1 MRCSLAATLVA
12 LLIGGSARAADTTLS
27 SIAWVEDWG
36 AALKQAKEENRLL
49 MVDFYTSW
57 CLYCKNLDKEAFVD
71 PRVVSLSKDFVCTKL
86 DAEVVKAAAMRYSP
100 EGFPTIVFGASNGDE
115 ILRLS
120 GYRTADEVYAV
131 MKAVHDSG
139 PKIAEYLGRIE
150 KNRKDAAAHE
160 ALGEIY
166 LALGIPD
173 KATSHLEQALKLGV
187 DAADAPDRESDE
199 AHAMHAL
206 AQALM
211 AEKEY
216 KKAAK
221 TLDKLVASHPDSP
234 ECPRYYELLEKA
246 WTELGKPEGAAAA
259 REKAAAAR
267 EKAAAL
273 APR

>member
-1 MRCSLAATLVA
+1 MRCSPTAGLAALLV
-12 LLIGGSARAADTTLS
+12 LLVSGAAGPVFATEAAPA

-36 AALKQAKEENRLL
+36 AALKQAKEESRLL

-57 CLYCKNLDKEAFVD
+57 CLYCKNLDKEAFID
-71 PRVVSLSKDFVCTKL
+71 PRIVSLSKDFVCTKL

-120 GYRTADEVYAV
+120 GYRTADEVYTV

-139 PKIAEYLGRIE
+139 PKIAEYLGRID

-160 ALGEIY
+160 ALGEVY

-173 KATSHLEQALKLGV
+173 KATSHLEQAIKLGV
-187 DAADAPDRESDE
+187 DTTDTPERESDE
-199 AHAMHAL
+199 ARAMFAL
-206 AQALM
+206 AQAQV
-211 AEKEY
+211 AGKEF

-221 TLDKLVASHPDSP
+221 TLDKLVASHPESP
-234 ECPRYYELLEKA
+234 ECPRYYALLEKTY
-246 WTELGKPEGAAAA
+246 TELGKPESAAAA
-259 REKAAAAR
+259 REKAESLAR
-267 EKAAAL
+267 
-273 APR
+273 R